1 MRNSDKKPADES
13 SPPKRALDS
22 GGRLQRCG
30 NGLWLSSAAAW
41 SLSGMAVA
49 VREASKETVGS
60 LCVRMPVSS
69 TSRVV
74 SVSSDLLSS
83 HLFVFL

>member
-49 VREASKETVGS
+49 VREAEPYIWPCSDFPLIFWKIS
-60 LCVRMPVSS
+60 AVRVKPD
-69 TSRVV
+69 T
-74 SVSSDLLSS
+74 
-83 HLFVFL
+83 